1 MGGWFVFAVVAVPVL
16 VVALWLVFYGSLVRV
31 MPGEL
36 GLVLVNGTPTD
47 RALRPGL
54 RFVPTVRRMA
64 VQVYPAF
71 ELAYRAGSPPAADG
85 VEADGLEHHGPAVA
99 ATLGDRAAVTVSYT
113 VRFRIDPNQLK
124 HVHQRFGPM
133 GLFSLV
139 RDASTEV
146 VRSVLNRDDVGV
158 GDTFG
163 DGREELLARLTE
175 VTAERLLRDGFE
187 LSAFCIN
194 DLDLGRTG
202 ESVQA
207 AVRAK
212 WDLERERAEGEMRR
226 ERARTDA
233 DLSPLI
239 AGDSHDLALRYREAD
254 AWREM
259 AQAYA
264 ERTGML
270 TPPGI
275 GRPGG
280 GRPGGPVGSAATPEI
295 PTGGDDDPLEP

>member
-1 MGGWFVFAVVAVPVL
+1 MGAWVVFAVLAVPVL
-16 VVALWLVFYGSLVRV
+16 AVVLWLVFDDSIVRI

-36 GLVLVNGTPTD
+36 GLVLVNGTPSGRT
-47 RALRPGL
+47 LRPGL

-71 ELAYRAGSPPAADG
+71 ELAYRAGAPPDDEAV
-85 VEADGLEHHGPAVA
+85 VEGLEQHGPPVS

-113 VRFRIDPNQLK
+113 VRFRIDPDQLAL
-124 HVHQRFGPM
+124 VHQRFGPL

-146 VRSVLNRDDVGV
+146 VRAVLNDADTGV
-158 GDTFG
+158 VDLFG
-163 DGREELLARLTE
+163 AGREALSARLGE
-175 VTAERLLRDGFE
+175 AMSDRLRRDGFE
-187 LSAFCIN
+187 ASLVSVN

-202 ESVQA
+202 QTVQA
-207 AVRAK
+207 AVRAT
-212 WDLERERAEGEMRR
+212 WELERERAEGELRR

-239 AGDSHDLALRYREAD
+239 AAASHDLALRYREAD
-254 AWREM
+254 AWRDL

-264 ERTGML
+264 ERTGL
-270 TPPGI
+270 LAPPGLR
-275 GRPGG
+275 RP
-280 GRPGGPVGSAATPEI
+280 PATAENASEPS
-295 PTGGDDDPLEP
+295 TGGDDDTTGR